1 MNRLNTPV
9 RWEEHFAPFSLGLGD
24 MFRQLD
30 AYADNGT
37 ALPPYNIRVV
47 SDTEQVLELA
57 LAGYDRE
64 QLSVA
69 VEKGTLTISANKKEE
84 EEEPSAT
91 YTHRGVA
98 QRTFARNWKLG
109 PDAEVGEVTF
119 TNGLL
124 SVNIAV
130 QVPEAQKRRLLPIS

>member
-1 MNRLNTPV
+1 MNRLNAPV
-9 RWEEHFAPFSLGLGD
+9 RWEEHFAPFSIGLGD

-37 ALPPYNIRVV
+37 AFPPYNIRVV

-57 LAGYDRE
+57 LAGYDKE

-69 VEKGTLTISANKKEE
+69 VEKGTLTISANKKEG
-84 EEEPSAT
+84 EEEPIAT

-109 PDAEVGEVTF
+109 PDAEVGRVTF

-124 SVNIAV
+124 SVAIAV